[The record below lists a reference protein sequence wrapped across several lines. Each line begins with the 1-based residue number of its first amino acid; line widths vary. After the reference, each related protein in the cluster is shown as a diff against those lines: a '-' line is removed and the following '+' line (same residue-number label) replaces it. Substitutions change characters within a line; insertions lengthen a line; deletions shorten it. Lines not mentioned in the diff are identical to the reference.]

1 MLNEAL
7 RLLRVYND
15 LKSYE
20 LADKLGISNS
30 YLSEIEKGKK
40 EPSIDLINKYA
51 EIFGTEP
58 STILFFSESLNKNKS
73 KFKKIIGKKII
84 QFLQNIE
91 NAENK

>member
-7 RLLRVYND
+7 RLLRVFND

-40 EPSIDLINKYA
+40 EPTLEIINKYA

-58 STILFFSESLNKNKS
+58 STILFFSESLDKNES
-73 KFKKIIGKKII
+73 ALKKNIGKKII

-91 NAENK
+91 HAS

>member
-30 YLSEIEKGKK
+30 YLSEIENGKK

-58 STILFFSESLNKNKS
+58 STILFFSESLGKNTS

-91 NAENK
+91 NAEKK